1 MFQSGAFLPQFTR
14 LAIVNILSNLMV
26 PLAGLLD
33 VAFLGH
39 LADIHHLAGVALAT
53 VLVNYLYWT
62 FGFLRMG
69 TTGPTAQAVGRD
81 DSHAVLLIGL
91 RHGGLALCIG
101 LLILVMQQPLGSL
114 GFSLLTA
121 DANVKASGMAYYNAL
136 VG

>member
-1 MFQSGAFLPQFTR
+1 MFQSGSFLRQFAC

-39 LADIHHLAGVALAT
+39 LADIHHLAGAALAT

-69 TTGPTAQAVGRD
+69 TT
-81 DSHAVLLIGL
+81 
-91 RHGGLALCIG
+91 
-101 LLILVMQQPLGSL
+101 
-114 GFSLLTA
+114 
-121 DANVKASGMAYYNAL
+121 
-136 VG
+136 